1 MSNNTKTK
9 FFVELIKPSHY
20 DDDGYVIQWRKSW
33 IPSNTLACVNALTQD
48 AADRNALG
56 SDVEFV
62 INAYD
67 EMNIVI
73 PVADIIR
80 RFKNNSGCGI
90 VFFVGVQS
98 NQFPRAMDI
107 VKQFRDE
114 NIQIAIGGFHV
125 SGSIS
130 MLPQLPGE
138 LKEATE
144 SGIALFAGEA
154 EDGRLVEV
162 FNDAYQR
169 KLKPIYNHLDNL
181 PGLEG
186 EPMPIMPTSVSE
198 RFVSKIGSFD
208 AGRGCSFL
216 CSFCTVIN
224 VQGRKSRYRDPDDVE
239 KMIRSNLS
247 NGINDFFLTDDNFAR
262 NKNWEAIFDRLIN
275 LRENQGFKHVK
286 FTMQIDSL
294 AHKIKNFVPKAA
306 RAGCR
311 RVFIGLESI
320 NPENLQAVNK
330 RQNKITEYRKM
341 FQAWRNARVVTV
353 AGYILGF
360 PADTPEKIEQ
370 DIKTIQQELPVDLL
384 EFFCLTPL
392 PGSEDHKNNH
402 MKGVWMDPDLNKYDL
417 EHITMSHSQ
426 MTSDEWEQIYRRAW
440 DLYYSPEHIKTL
452 IRRAAAGGPNPSRV
466 MLHIHQFH
474 GTIKYQNVHPLQGGF
489 LRRKVRTQR
498 RPGMP
503 QENPITFYPLRAW
516 ETVSGLVPFALYYLR
531 LRSIRK
537 KIKREPGRRSYT
549 DKALIPVNDT
559 EDKLLENES
568 VMSQ

>member
-1 MSNNTKTK
+1 MDNITKTK

-33 IPSNTLACVNALTQD
+33 IPSNTLACINALTQD
-48 AADRNALG
+48 AADRNVLG
-56 SDVEFV
+56 NNVEFV

-73 PVADIIR
+73 PVTDIIC
-80 RFKNNSGCGI
+80 RFKNGGEHGI
-90 VFFVGVQS
+90 VLFVGVQS
-98 NQFPRAMDI
+98 NQFPRTMDI
-107 VKQFRDE
+107 VRQFLKE
-114 NIQIAIGGFHV
+114 NIQVAIGGFHV

-130 MLPQLPGE
+130 MLPQLPEE

-144 SGIALFAGEA
+144 AGIALFAGEA
-154 EDGRLVEV
+154 EEGRLVEV
-162 FNDAYQR
+162 FNDAYQE
-169 KLKPIYNHLDNL
+169 KLKPIYNHLADL

-186 EPMPIMPTSVSE
+186 QPMPIMPASVAE

-224 VQGRKSRYRDPDDVE
+224 VQGRKSRYRNPDDVE
-239 KMIRSNLS
+239 KMIRSNIS

-294 AHKIKNFVPKAA
+294 AHKIKGFVSKAA

-330 RQNKITEYRKM
+330 RQNKITEYRRM

-402 MKGVWMDPDLNKYDL
+402 LNGVWMDPDLNKYDL

-426 MTSDEWEQIYRRAW
+426 MSSEEWAQIYRRAW

-503 QENPITFYPLRAW
+503 LENPITFYPLRVW
-516 ETVSGLVPFALYYLR
+516 ETVSGLVPFALYYFK

-549 DKALIPVNDT
+549 DKALIPVKEN

-568 VMSQ
+568 VMS